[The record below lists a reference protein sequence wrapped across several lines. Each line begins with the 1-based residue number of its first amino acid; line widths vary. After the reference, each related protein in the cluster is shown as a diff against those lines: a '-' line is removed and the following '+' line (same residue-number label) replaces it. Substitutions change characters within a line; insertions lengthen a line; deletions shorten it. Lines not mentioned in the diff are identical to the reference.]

1 MKGLNG
7 IRTHGR
13 YVSAAVLYHLSYED
27 PYIRSRPIC
36 LVHLNPAVK
45 GMTLEDDVSCGNTN
59 FKWRYDRDHRS
70 SLRATRGARNPN
82 LQVVITHASHVCSQ
96 HSFILVPRARRFL
109 VKLSRVALGTRMT
122 STKNE
127 WNAQNPIWSRAF
139 GPSITRNLITR
150 VLSLTWNLSK
160 AQLWTID
167 RCRPHSVTFGYCK
180 IKTLD
185 TVKIVKSFAC
195 SNEQRARRAFG
206 KSE

>member
-1 MKGLNG
+1 
-7 IRTHGR
+7 
-13 YVSAAVLYHLSYED
+13 
-27 PYIRSRPIC
+27 
-36 LVHLNPAVK
+36 
-45 GMTLEDDVSCGNTN
+45 MTLEDDVSCGNTN

-96 HSFILVPRARRFL
+96 HSFILVPRACRFL

-139 GPSITRNLITR
+139 GPSISRNLITR
-150 VLSLTWNLSK
+150 VPSLAWNLRK

-180 IKTLD
+180 FKTLD
-185 TVKIVKSFAC
+185 TEDCKEFCLFQRTTCGKDIWEIRVEVC
-195 SNEQRARRAFG
+195 SESCMRTSLNG
-206 KSE
+206 L